1 METMRAIEFET
12 HLNEDG
18 TLSVPAEL
26 IPNLKQAPF
35 LKIILLFQVED
46 DEKDWACLTAEQFVQ
61 GYVEADSIYDQ
72 L

>member
-1 METMRAIEFET
+1 MEAMKAVEFEAR
-12 HLNEDG
+12 LNEDG

-26 IPNLKQAPF
+26 IPSLKQAPF
-35 LKIILLFQVED
+35 LKIILLFPAED
-46 DEKDWACLTAEQFVQ
+46 DEKDWARLTVEQFAQ